1 MQTVKSAAVEPLMQ
15 AQWEERLAAYVPTGF
30 EAQLMGAGGQQAIQY
45 VSKLTTALLLLFGAY
60 AVINNDLTVGALVA
74 FNIANQTVQPILRL
88 SQLWQDFQQV
98 QVSVERLGDILNMPP
113 ERVHAI
119 SAVPPRP
126 RGAIEVKHV
135 LFRYRPGGPEVLKHM
150 SVPIR
155 AGEVVGID
163 LPEPDGPTN
172 F

>member
-1 MQTVKSAAVEPLMQ
+1 MRS
-15 AQWEERLAAYVPTGF
+15 
-30 EAQLMGAGGQQAIQY
+30 
-45 VSKLTTALLLLFGAY
+45 STT
-60 AVINNDLTVGALVA
+60 
-74 FNIANQTVQPILRL
+74 
-88 SQLWQDFQQV
+88 

-155 AGEVVGID
+155 AGEVVGIVGPSGSGKST
-163 LPEPDGPTN
+163 LTKLIQRLYIPEEGQITANLSGGQRQRIAIARALATN
-172 F
+172 PPILIFDEATSALDYESERMIQVNMDVS

>member
-1 MQTVKSAAVEPLMQ
+1 MRS
-15 AQWEERLAAYVPTGF
+15 
-30 EAQLMGAGGQQAIQY
+30 
-45 VSKLTTALLLLFGAY
+45 STT
-60 AVINNDLTVGALVA
+60 
-74 FNIANQTVQPILRL
+74 
-88 SQLWQDFQQV
+88 

>member
-1 MQTVKSAAVEPLMQ
+1 
-15 AQWEERLAAYVPTGF
+15 
-30 EAQLMGAGGQQAIQY
+30 
-45 VSKLTTALLLLFGAY
+45 
-60 AVINNDLTVGALVA
+60 
-74 FNIANQTVQPILRL
+74 
-88 SQLWQDFQQV
+88 
-98 QVSVERLGDILNMPP
+98 MPP

>member
-74 FNIANQTVQPILRL
+74 FNMIANQTVQPILRL
-88 SQLWQDFQQV
+88 SQLWQDFSKCRFQ
-98 QVSVERLGDILNMPP
+98 SSG
-113 ERVHAI
+113 
-119 SAVPPRP
+119 SAMSSTCRP
-126 RGAIEVKHV
+126 SASTR
-135 LFRYRPGGPEVLKHM
+135 
-150 SVPIR
+150 
-155 AGEVVGID
+155 
-163 LPEPDGPTN
+163 
-172 F
+172 